1 MSWVVKGALA
11 PLLLWQ
17 GVRVRRRALRLPEA
31 AGPRAGRAGSGGE
44 RPGLNLLVVGD
55 SSAAGVGVPAQDEA
69 LAAPLAAALASRLH
83 VPVGWQLVATSGHGV
98 QDALR
103 ALREAPDLRPADLML
118 VVLGVNDAVAMTRTR
133 IWLATLDALHAA
145 AVARTGV
152 RLCWH
157 SALPP
162 MGRFPL
168 LPQPLR
174 WVLGREAARLDD
186 ALRSHLRGH
195 SDRHWVGL
203 PQAPAGA
210 LAEGWMAADGYH
222 PGPLGYAAWV
232 GSLADA
238 MAGVVMPPPPGPPVV
253 VLSSLP
259 ATPQA
264 MQ

>member
-1 MSWVVKGALA
+1 MLIKLALA

-17 GVRVRRRALRLPEA
+17 GVRVRQRALRLPEA
-31 AGPRAGRAGSGGE
+31 AGPRVGRAGGDGGP
-44 RPGLNLLVVGD
+44 PGLDLLVVGD
-55 SSAAGVGVPAQDEA
+55 SSAAGVGVATQDQA
-69 LAAPLAAALASRLH
+69 LAAPLAAALAARLR

-98 QDALR
+98 GDALQ
-103 ALREAPDLRPADLML
+103 ALRDAPDLRPADLML

-133 IWLATLDALHAA
+133 TWLATLDALHAL
-145 AVARTGV
+145 AVERAGV
-152 RLCWH
+152 RLGWH

-186 ALRSHLRGH
+186 ALRSHLR
-195 SDRHWVGL
+195 DRADRRWIGL
-203 PQAPAGA
+203 PDTPAGT
-210 LAEGWMAADGYH
+210 LPEGWMAADGYH

-238 MAGVVMPPPPGPPVV
+238 MAGVVLPPPPCREPVWV
-253 VLSSLP
+253 LLSSP
-259 ATPQA
+259 AAPQA